1 MTYLLTS
8 LFYHVLNLLSV
19 LECFAFDSIRPISLT
34 YLYLLTTFSL
44 LQTRFLASLLPLQ
57 FKEKASAYFNADGS
71 LNNLS
76 PQDYRE
82 RLLGTLDKYRETL
95 EGHNKSVAELRERV
109 DETKA
114 AESALKKAL
123 SQAKKKA
130 GSAELSLQRA
140 IKKAETE
147 KDAKPSKKSQTTCSS
162 ATKTTNIVTE
172 DEEEGIAKARVSG
185 VLDILRITADKRR
198 SQLESKR
205 HNHFFNHRT
214 AWKDGEDDAEDWPD
228 SLKRSMAMRI
238 QRRRVQITLRPS
250 RRSILSDVKMELEKK
265 LAPDQTAN
273 AKSDPGTLQ
282 EQALRAEQ
290 VLLLSLHPAE
300 VSPRLPQAP
309 KTSSSSER
317 WAEPGWRLVLDV
329 PRKKM
334 ASASMLGRPILPPST
349 VASHADS
356 LHDTLLSE
364 CLSAPGRQT
373 ALMMQQSQ
381 LRLLCNPLSDL
392 SRASAPAET
401 HPAGI
406 SPSNLNA
413 HKANGLGLDPMN
425 VSEEEMLKGYSFVAK
440 KRKSSSAS
448 TRRKRTNSKERK
460 QGSGDAKKRRTSKA
474 TSSKKKKETSPS
486 PGNIG
491 ATSPASK
498 SKGTDASSGEKSHA
512 PTSSSVK
519 HPNRSMQ
526 IDSLPQPPAP
536 MQTFS
541 PGRPAAV
548 PNQNSQS
555 SMAYSN
561 SNSTSSPGYQRGGN
575 QGGELRTG
583 NIPPFNE
590 AQMAI
595 PQPPPPPQQQRIQQN
610 VYHQQQQQ
618 QHRFYQQQQQQQMYF
633 AAQQQAAASQ
643 QMQSPMQPQYQ
654 QMQFQGQPTQRY
666 SGQAYPIHQMQ
677 GRGGPSSGGG
687 KSQSPPPPM
696 MGQGMNMSGMP
707 LPGATN
713 PNDSH
718 FQQKRR

>member
-1 MTYLLTS
+1 M
-8 LFYHVLNLLSV
+8 
-19 LECFAFDSIRPISLT
+19 
-34 YLYLLTTFSL
+34 
-44 LQTRFLASLLPLQ
+44 
-57 FKEKASAYFNADGS
+57 
-71 LNNLS
+71 
-76 PQDYRE
+76 
-82 RLLGTLDKYRETL
+82 LDKYRETL
-95 EGHNKSVAELRERV
+95 EGHNKSVAELEERV
-109 DETKA
+109 EETKA

-130 GSAELSLQRA
+130 GSAEQSLQRA

-147 KDAKPSKKSQTTCSS
+147 KDAKPSKKSHSS
-162 ATKTTNIVTE
+162 GAAKSANIVTE
-172 DEEEGIAKARVSG
+172 DDEEGIAKARVSG

-198 SQLESKR
+198 SHLESKR
-205 HNHFFNHRT
+205 HNNFFNHRT
-214 AWKDGEDDAEDWPD
+214 AWKDGEDGAEDWPD
-228 SLKRSMAMRI
+228 SLKRSLVLRM

-250 RRSILSDVKMELEKK
+250 RRSMLSDVKMELEKK
-265 LAPDQTAN
+265 LAPDQTAT

-290 VLLLSLHPAE
+290 AFLLSLHPAE
-300 VSPRLPQAP
+300 DSPRLPQAP

-317 WAEPGWRLVLDV
+317 WAEPGWKLALDV
-329 PRKKM
+329 PTKKM
-334 ASASMLGRPILPPST
+334 ATSPSALRILPPST
-349 VASHADS
+349 VARRADS

-373 ALMMQQSQ
+373 ALMMQQSH

-440 KRKSSSAS
+440 KRKSSSTS
-448 TRRKRTNSKERK
+448 TTRKRTNSRGAKERK
-460 QGSGDAKKRRTSKA
+460 QGSGNAKKRRTSKA
-474 TSSKKKKETSPS
+474 TSLKKNKESSPS
-486 PGNIG
+486 PGNTG
-491 ATSPASK
+491 ATSSASK
-498 SKGTDASSGEKSHA
+498 TKGTNAASGEKSHA
-512 PTSSSVK
+512 PMSSSKEVK
-519 HPNRSMQ
+519 HPNTSMQ
-526 IDSLPQPPAP
+526 MDSLPQPPAP
-536 MQTFS
+536 LQNFS
-541 PGRPAAV
+541 PGQPATV
-548 PNQNSQS
+548 PNQNSRS

-561 SNSTSSPGYQRGGN
+561 STGTSSPGHQRVSYKGA
-575 QGGELRTG
+575 EVRTG
-583 NIPPFNE
+583 NVPPFNE

-595 PQPPPPPQQQRIQQN
+595 PQPPPPPQQQQRIQQN
-610 VYHQQQQQ
+610 IYQQQQQQQ

-654 QMQFQGQPTQRY
+654 QMQLQGQPAQGY

-687 KSQSPPPPM
+687 QSQPPPPPM

-707 LPGATN
+707 LPGSTN